1 MIKIKYSQYPVL
13 NWLSLK
19 CRFHHGDSIQFMN
32 TASLEG
38 ILISHFSAGKM
49 KRMPNKLA
57 AFNSKKAL
65 QEWEKGKTIAALQ
78 MLGEVIK
85 EILTNGDTSVKH
97 FLW

>member
-1 MIKIKYSQYPVL
+1 
-13 NWLSLK
+13 
-19 CRFHHGDSIQFMN
+19 MN

-38 ILISHFSAGKM
+38 ILISHFSYGKM

-57 AFNSKKAL
+57 AFNSKKAS

-85 EILTNGDTSVKH
+85 EILTNGDTAVRTLLKEIIMQGVYLPTRCSST
-97 FLW
+97 LEYYT

>member
-1 MIKIKYSQYPVL
+1 
-13 NWLSLK
+13 
-19 CRFHHGDSIQFMN
+19 MN

-57 AFNSKKAL
+57 AFNSKKAS

-85 EILTNGDTSVKH
+85 EILNNGDTAVRTLLKVTMMQGGYVPTTCSSSIEYH
-97 FLW
+97 T

>member
-1 MIKIKYSQYPVL
+1 
-13 NWLSLK
+13 
-19 CRFHHGDSIQFMN
+19 MN

-57 AFNSKKAL
+57 AFNSKKAS

-85 EILTNGDTSVKH
+85 EILTNGDTAVRTLLKVTMMQGGYVPTTCSSPNRIPYIE
-97 FLW
+97 FAT